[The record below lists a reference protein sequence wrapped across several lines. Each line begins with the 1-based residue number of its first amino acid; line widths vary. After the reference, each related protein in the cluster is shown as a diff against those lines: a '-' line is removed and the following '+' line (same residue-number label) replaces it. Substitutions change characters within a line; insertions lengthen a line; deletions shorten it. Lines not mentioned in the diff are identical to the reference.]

1 MTLYDKVME
10 LSKRRGFLW
19 PSFEIYGGT
28 SGFVTYGPYG
38 AILKLNIE
46 NMWRDYFIYKQENFI
61 EIETPIIMP
70 SAVFEASG
78 HLEHFTDPIIAC
90 LKCEKRYRADHLI
103 EELTGVSV
111 EGLAISEMNK
121 IVKEKDL
128 KCPDCKGALGE
139 VELFNLMFKTNIGA
153 YKGDVGY
160 ARPEAAQGMFVEFKR
175 IFNIM
180 REKLPLGI
188 AQIGKTMRNEISPRK
203 GVTRLREFTIMEVE
217 VILDPEEINNCPAFE
232 KYKDTNIML
241 LTASL
246 QQKGEPPVNITVERA
261 LEEGLIDNKWLAYF
275 LTVSK
280 NFVKSLGVADD
291 KIRFREQLPHEKAHY
306 SKQTIDLQVYL
317 DGQGWTEIAGHAYRT
332 DWDLSRHIKYS
343 GVDMRVFKKADT
355 PLTVRKLVL
364 KPNKVTIGP
373 DFQKDAGRV
382 IEELHKLDA
391 AEVKSQLTTQGFIEV
406 AGKKLT
412 SKHIEFEEREEVVKG
427 KKFIPHVIEPSYGAD
442 RLVYTTLEHAYS
454 EKEGRIIL
462 KLPAKLAPIQVMVY
476 PLVERDGLPDV
487 ANQIY
492 RELLGEGFRVEYDIS
507 GSIGRRYAR
516 ADEIGVPLGITVDYQ
531 TLEDKTVT
539 VRDRDTWRQRRVF
552 ISELA
557 SILKRFFEGRIAFNQ
572 IGSPVDINIE

>member
-1 MTLYDKVME
+1 MALYDKVME

-28 SGFVTYGPYG
+28 SGFITYGPYG
-38 AILKLNIE
+38 VILKHNIE
-46 NMWRDYFIYKQENFI
+46 NLWRDFFIYKQENFI

-103 EELTGVSV
+103 EELTGVNV
-111 EGLAISEMNK
+111 EGLSISEMNE

-188 AQIGKTMRNEISPRK
+188 AQIGKTLRNEISPRK

-217 VILDPEEINNCPAFE
+217 VILDPEEINNCPGFE
-232 KYKDTNIML
+232 KYKNTSISL

-246 QQKGEPPVNITVERA
+246 QQKGEPPVNITIEQAVEER
-261 LEEGLIDNKWLAYF
+261 LLDNKWLAYF
-275 LTVSK
+275 LAVSK
-280 NFVKSLGVADD
+280 SFVKTLGVAED

-332 DWDLSRHIKYS
+332 DWDLSRHIKFS
-343 GVDMRVFKKADT
+343 GVDMRVFKKTEA
-355 PLTVRKLVL
+355 PLTVKKLVL
-364 KPNKVTIGP
+364 KPNKATIGP
-373 DFQKDAGRV
+373 DFQKDAGK
-382 IEELHKLDA
+382 IIGELNKMDPVEVKNKLD
-391 AEVKSQLTTQGFIEV
+391 SQGFIEV
-406 AGKKLT
+406 AGRRLT
-412 SKHIEFEEREEVVKG
+412 SKHIEFEEYEEVVKG

-442 RLVYTTLEHAYS
+442 RLVYTALEHAYT
-454 EKEGRIIL
+454 EKEGRVIL
-462 KLPAKLAPIQVMVY
+462 KLPVKLAPIQVMVY
-476 PLVERDGLPDV
+476 PLVERDGLPEIS
-487 ANQIY
+487 NQIY
-492 RELLGEGFRVEYDIS
+492 MELLEKGFRVEHDVS

-516 ADEIGVPLGITVDYQ
+516 ADEIGVPLGVTVDYQ

-539 VRDRDTWRQRRVF
+539 VRDRDSWSQRRIF

-557 SILKRFFEGRIAFNQ
+557 DILKQFFEEKISFDQ
-572 IGSPVDINIE
+572 IGYPVNKIE

>member
-38 AILKLNIE
+38 AILKRNIE
-46 NMWRDYFIYKQENFI
+46 NMWREFFIHKQDNFI

-103 EELTGVSV
+103 EELTGVNV
-111 EGLAISEMNK
+111 EGLSIRELSE

-128 KCPDCKGALGE
+128 KCPDCKGPLSE

-153 YKGDVGY
+153 YKGDIGY

-175 IFNIM
+175 VFNIM
-180 REKLPLGI
+180 RERIPLGI
-188 AQIGKTMRNEISPRK
+188 AQIGKTLRNEISPRK

-217 VILDPEEINNCPAFE
+217 VILDPDEINNCPGFE
-232 KYKDTNIML
+232 KNKDVDIPL

-246 QQKGEPPVNITVERA
+246 QQKGEPPITITVERA
-261 LEEGLIDNKWLAYF
+261 FEEGLIDNKWLAYF

-280 NFVKSLGVADD
+280 SFVKTLGVAEE

-355 PLTVRKLVL
+355 PVNVKQLVL
-364 KPNKVTIGP
+364 KPNKAAIGR
-373 DFQKDAGRV
+373 DFQKEAGR
-382 IEELHKLDA
+382 IMEELSKLDA
-391 AEVKSQLTTQGFIEV
+391 FKVKTELTSQGFIEV
-406 AGKKLT
+406 AGRKLT
-412 SKHIEFEEREEVVKG
+412 SKHIELEEREEVVKG

-442 RLVYTTLEHAYS
+442 RLVYTVLEHAYS
-454 EKEGRIIL
+454 ERDGRVVL
-462 KLPAKLAPIQVMVY
+462 KLPVKLAPIQVMVY
-476 PLVERDGLPDV
+476 PLVERDGLPEV
-487 ANQIY
+487 SNQVY
-492 RELLGEGFRVEYDIS
+492 RELLEKGFRVEHDVS

-516 ADEIGVPLGITVDYQ
+516 ADEIGVPLGVTVDYQ

-539 VRDRDTWRQRRVF
+539 VRDRDSWRQRRIF

-557 SILKRFFEGRIAFNQ
+557 NILKQFFEGRTSFEQ
-572 IGSPVDINIE
+572 IGYPVNANIE